1 MKISPVYCPVCLFV
15 HLQGGSEKANVRI
28 I

>member
-15 HLQGGSEKANVRI
+15 YLQGGSEKANVHI
-28 I
+28 M